1 MPKVDRIDVAS
12 FGEYQ
17 SACAKFGATAYFR
30 GQVNDYPKILPSL
43 FRPSVNSDDS
53 FGQLIVGLYL
63 DCYNIADW
71 HLMQEEQR
79 QEFEDSF
86 NPIGPI
92 VDLFPHGKKDDGPS
106 FPTEPPFKSS
116 WFNYDIDEFKDR
128 LKESFQE
135 NWSNHADALL
145 QHYGVP
151 SRALDVTDDPLVALW
166 FATNAFQ
173 RNPDKTARFEPTDG
187 KDRVIYVFE
196 NPPMTIVNLQRIASA
211 KEIGFD
217 GVPEI
222 PFFGLRGVA
231 QKGLLLLGATQEK
244 PDLREHVSAVIHLTP
259 GTWSESVLTSQG
271 YEYKK
276 LIPPPDVDRFYAA
289 LLKEQKVAGSE
300 YEKVVRQII
309 QYV

>member
-1 MPKVDRIDVAS
+1 MSKIETIDVS
-12 FGEYQ
+12 SIEEYQ
-17 SACAKFGATAYFR
+17 FACARFGANAYFR
-30 GQVNDYPKILPSL
+30 GQVNDYPQVLPSL
-43 FRPSVNSDDS
+43 FRAGAISDDT
-53 FGQLIVGLYL
+53 FEKLIVGLYL

-92 VDLFPHGKKDDGPS
+92 VNLFPHGMKDDGPA

-128 LKESFQE
+128 LKESFKQ
-135 NWSNHADALL
+135 NWSNHSDALL

-151 SRALDVTDDPLVALW
+151 SRALDVTDDALVALW
-166 FATNAFQ
+166 FATNAFR
-173 RNPDKTARFEPTDG
+173 RNPDNTAKFEPTDG
-187 KDRVIYVFE
+187 MNRIVYVFT

-211 KEIGFD
+211 TEIGFE
-217 GVPEI
+217 GIPEI

-231 QKGLLLLGATQEK
+231 QKGLLLLGATPEK
-244 PDLREHVSAVIHLTP
+244 PDLREHVSAVVQLTP

-289 LLKEQKVAGSE
+289 LLKEQSVAGSE
-300 YEKVVRQII
+300 YGKVVRQII